1 MKFKIGDSVVVAHE
15 ALNALGISFGVIKGI
30 HPFDNGLYAVE
41 LKDGKYVGH
50 VCGGFVPSGLGMWIK
65 GKNLDFAKE
74 DETIPALED
83 ILKVGD
89 TDE

>member
-1 MKFKIGDSVVVAHE
+1 MKPEFKVGDSVVVLHK
-15 ALNALGISFGVIKGI
+15 ALNILGVSSGVIKGI
-30 HPFDNGLYAVE
+30 HPFDNDLYSVE
-41 LKDGKYVGH
+41 LKDG
-50 VCGGFVPSGLGMWIK
+50 VPSGLGMWIK
-65 GKNLDFAKE
+65 GRNLDFAKE